1 MNERIALGRSLLR
14 RVEKVLCA
22 MGLLLALGSAQA
34 ADYNVLVQAQVAGH
48 LRVRTLA
55 DGRVET
61 DYSYRDNGRGPDL
74 KESFRV
80 AANGAPR
87 DYRGRGRSTMGA
99 EIAEDFDVTDARAHW
114 RSRADSGDTPAG
126 EDFVFIPLEAS
137 PGYYGALVRMLLAQ
151 PDGSAGTL
159 GGLKIRAEV
168 LARLTPDAATGPLA
182 LVAVTGADAQPWYYW
197 VRDDAGH
204 GLFAITWPGWALAE
218 QGAEA
223 LVPTL
228 LARQQ
233 QAADERLAVLRQ
245 RLARPLDGVTLIRNV
260 RWFDAPAARMRGPS
274 DVWISHGRI
283 DAVTE
288 PGALRNLPERAIDGR
303 GRSLLPGLW
312 DMHAHLWSEEGLA
325 HLAGGVT
332 SVRDP
337 GNDNQELLRLRS
349 RIERGEVIGPNVYA
363 AGFIEG
369 KSPFSARNGIVAES
383 LDDALDAVN
392 WYACHGYVGIKL
404 YNSIKPEWV
413 KPLTARA
420 RSLGLHVNG
429 HVPAFMLAEQAV
441 RAGYEELTHINQVM
455 LNFVSRPG
463 DDSRTLVR
471 FERVGSDAQAVDLGS
486 PAVRRFIALLRERH
500 IVVDPTLMTFEAM
513 FTQAQGEPDPT
524 LAGVAEHLPVLWQRQ
539 LRAAPMDLEGAKL
552 DTYRRSY
559 AKLLALTRD
568 MHRAGVPLVSGT
580 DGTAGLGLHRELEL
594 YVKAGIPAPEV
605 LRIAT
610 WNGAQVVGASGQ
622 RGRIAR
628 GYVADLVLVDGDPS
642 IDIGQLRHA
651 SLVIQGQ
658 VAYAP
663 AELYE
668 AMGFKPFAAAP
679 RVVQRPAP

>member
-1 MNERIALGRSLLR
+1 MSAP
-14 RVEKVLCA
+14 RVI
-22 MGLLLALGSAQA
+22 GLLLWLALGSARGA
-34 ADYNVLVQAQVAGH
+34 EYTVLSQEHVAGH
-48 LRVRTLA
+48 LRVETQS
-55 DGRVET
+55 DGRIET
-61 DYSYRDNGRGPDL
+61 DYSYRDNGRGPDI
-74 KESFRV
+74 KESFRL
-80 AANGAPR
+80 ATNGAPR

-99 EIAEDFDVTDARAHW
+99 EIAEDFDVVEAHARW
-114 RSRADSGDTPAG
+114 RSRADSGDVPADD
-126 EDFVFIPLEAS
+126 DFVFIPLEAS

-159 GGLKIRAEV
+159 GGLKIRAEI

-197 VRDDAGH
+197 VRDDASH
-204 GLFAITWPGWALAE
+204 ALFAITWPGFAVAE
-218 QGAEA
+218 KGAEA
-223 LVPTL
+223 LVPAL

-233 QAADERLAVLRQ
+233 QAANERLGALRQ
-245 RLARPLDGVTLIRNV
+245 RLAKPFEGVTLIRNV

-274 DVWISHGRI
+274 DVWISQGRI

-288 PGALRNLPERAIDGR
+288 PGALRVLPERAIDGR
-303 GRSLLPGLW
+303 GQTLLPGLW
-312 DMHAHLWSEEGLA
+312 DMHAHLWSEDGLA

-332 SVRDP
+332 SIRDP
-337 GNDNQELLRLRS
+337 GNDNQELLRLRD

-369 KSPFSARNGIVAES
+369 KSPFSARNGIVAET
-383 LDDALDAVN
+383 LDEALDAVS
-392 WYACHGYVGIKL
+392 WYACHGFVGIKL

-413 KPLTARA
+413 KPLTTKA

-463 DDSRTLVR
+463 DDSRTLLR
-471 FERVGSDAQAVDLGS
+471 FQRVGSDAQAVDLAS
-486 PAVRRFIALLRERH
+486 PKVRRFIALLRERQV
-500 IVVDPTLMTFEAM
+500 VVDPTLMTFEAM
-513 FTQAQGEPDPT
+513 FTQAQGELDPV
-524 LAGVAEHLPVLWQRQ
+524 LGDVAGHLPVLWQRQ
-539 LRAAPMDLEGAKL
+539 LRVAPMDLAGDKL
-552 DTYRRSY
+552 ATYRASY

-568 MHRAGVPLVSGT
+568 MHRAGVPLVAGT
-580 DGTAGLGLHRELEL
+580 DGTAGLGLHRELAL

-610 WNGAQVVGASGQ
+610 WNGARVAGASAE

-628 GYVADLVLVDGDPS
+628 GYAADLLLVEGDPS
-642 IDIGQLRHA
+642 QDIEALRRA
-651 SLVIQGQ
+651 SLVIQGR

-668 AMGFKPFAAAP
+668 AMGFKPFVAAP
-679 RVVQRPAP
+679 GMLVRPRP

>member
-1 MNERIALGRSLLR
+1 MTPR
-14 RVEKVLCA
+14 
-22 MGLLLALGSAQA
+22 GLVLALLWAGALSAQA
-34 ADYNVLVQAQVAGH
+34 ADYAVLAQNQLAGH
-48 LRVRTLA
+48 LRVETGP

-74 KESFRV
+74 KESFRL

-99 EIAEDFDVTDARAHW
+99 EIAEEFDVVDAHARWH
-114 RSRADSGDTPAG
+114 SRADSGEAPAG
-126 EDFVFIPLEAS
+126 EDFVFVPLEAS
-137 PGYYGALVRMLLAQ
+137 PGYYGAVVSMLLAQ
-151 PDGSAGTL
+151 PEGSAATL
-159 GGLKIRAEV
+159 GGVKLRAEI

-182 LVAVTGADAQPWYYW
+182 LVAITGADAQPWYYW
-197 VRDDAGH
+197 VRDDASH
-204 GLFAITWPGWALAE
+204 ALFAITWPGWAVAE
-218 QGAEA
+218 KGAEA

-233 QAADERLAVLRQ
+233 QAADERLMALRQ

-288 PGALRNLPERAIDGR
+288 PGALRVLPERAIDGR
-303 GRSLLPGLW
+303 GQTLLPGLW
-312 DMHAHLWSEEGLA
+312 DMHAHLWSEDGLA

-332 SVRDP
+332 SIRDP
-337 GNDNQELLRLRS
+337 GNDNAELLRLRS
-349 RIERGEVIGPNVYA
+349 RIERGAVIGPNVYA

-369 KSPFSARNGIVAES
+369 KSPFSARNGIVAET
-383 LDDALDAVN
+383 LDDALDAVS

-413 KPLTARA
+413 KPLTDKAR
-420 RSLGLHVNG
+420 RLGLHVNG

-441 RAGYEELTHINQVM
+441 RAGYAELTHINQVM

-463 DDSRTLVR
+463 DDSRTLLR
-471 FERVGSDAQAVDLGS
+471 FQRVGSDAQAVDLAS
-486 PAVRRFIALLRERH
+486 PKVHRFIALLRERQ
-500 IVVDPTLMTFEAM
+500 VVIDPTLMTFEAM
-513 FTQAQGEPDPT
+513 FTQAQGELDPV
-524 LAGVAEHLPVLWQRQ
+524 LGDVAGHLPVLWQRQ
-539 LRAAPMDLEGAKL
+539 LRVAPMDLAGDKL

-568 MHRAGVPLVSGT
+568 MHRAGVPLVAGT
-580 DGTAGLGLHRELEL
+580 DGTAGLGLHRELAL
-594 YVKAGIPAPEV
+594 YVQAGIPALEV

-610 WNGAQVVGASGQ
+610 WNGARVVGASAE

-628 GYVADLVLVDGDPS
+628 GYVADLLLVEGDPS
-642 IDIGQLRHA
+642 QDIAALRRA

-668 AMGFKPFAAAP
+668 AMGFKPFASAP
-679 RVVQRPAP
+679 RMLVRPAH